1 MMNTKKILLVDDV
14 KFFLE
19 LQKSFLKR
27 TNCEI
32 LTASNGREGLELARK
47 ERPDLILMDLY
58 MPEMDGDEACKAI
71 KSDPE
76 LKDTPVIMIT
86 KAGEGEEKG
95 RCLMAGC
102 DEFVTK
108 PINRVALLEKV
119 KNFLEVVIREHV
131 RVPIDAKVIF
141 TGDGKE
147 YSSELHDVSEGGV
160 FICMDNPLPMGSQ
173 LKIRFKLP
181 AITSE
186 IEVEGT
192 VVRVIEKMAE
202 HPAHVVLGNGVKFS
216 RISAAVRRDI
226 ATYIKSGNYMV

>member
-1 MMNTKKILLVDDV
+1 MHTKKILLVDDV

-76 LKDTPVIMIT
+76 LKDTPVIMVT

-95 RCLMAGC
+95 RCLLAGC

-108 PINRVALLEKV
+108 PINRMELLENV
-119 KNFLEVVIREHV
+119 KKFLHVLVREHV
-131 RVPIDAKVIF
+131 RVPIDTEVSF
-141 TGDGKE
+141 VVDGKE
-147 YSSELHDVSEGGV
+147 YSSELHDVSEGGA
-160 FICMDNPLPMGSQ
+160 FICMRSPMTMGTS
-173 LKIRFKLP
+173 LTIKLKLP
-181 AITSE
+181 ESAGP
-186 IEVEGT
+186 IEVEGN
-192 VVRVIEKMAE
+192 VVWLVENVAE
-202 HPAHVVLGNGVKFS
+202 HPVHVVPGNGIKFS
-216 RISAAVRRDI
+216 RLSIEAKRDI
-226 ATYIKSGNYMV
+226 SNYVKSGNYMV